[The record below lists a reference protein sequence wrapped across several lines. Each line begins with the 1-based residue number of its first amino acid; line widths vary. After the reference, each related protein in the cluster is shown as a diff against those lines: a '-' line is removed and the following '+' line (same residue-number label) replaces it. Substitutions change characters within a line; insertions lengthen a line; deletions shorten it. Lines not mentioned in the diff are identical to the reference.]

1 MTPMDTAVGAILKRK
16 RQQVWS
22 VEPHA
27 SVYEAIEMM
36 AERQVGALLVIEG
49 EELRGIV
56 SERDYARKIILLGRS
71 SKETPV
77 AEIMSSDVITVT
89 PEHQV
94 SECMRIMTDHRV
106 RHLPVMVGGRVKG
119 VISIGDLVNFVIS
132 EQGETIRQLEAYI
145 TGGVGQGV

>member
-1 MTPMDTAVGAILKRK
+1 MNPMDTAVSAVLRRK
-16 RQQVWS
+16 SQQVWS

-49 EELRGIV
+49 EELRGII

-77 AEIMSSDVITVT
+77 AEIMSSDVITVS
-89 PEHQV
+89 PEHEV
-94 SECMRIMTDHRV
+94 SECMRIMTEHRV

-119 VISIGDLVNFVIS
+119 LISIGDLVNFVIS
-132 EQGETIRQLEAYI
+132 EQGETIRHLEAYI
-145 TGGVGQGV
+145 SGGVS